1 MKKSFQFLVL
11 SLSSIVLFS
20 CNNSTKNLTEESVEQ
35 PQLFTLRNASGIEM
49 TVTNYGGKIVTLSV
63 PDRAGNN
70 ADIVLGYD
78 SLSQYPSGNP
88 YFGAL
93 IGRYGNRIAGGE
105 FSIGDNHYKLAQNN
119 GPNALHGG
127 PGGFNN
133 VYWNA
138 EVYEKDGYQ
147 ALDLTYESPDGEE
160 GYPGALSVRVTYLL
174 NNDNELVI
182 DYEATTNKPT
192 VVNLTHHSFFN
203 LHGAGNG
210 NILDHQF
217 EIFADRY
224 LPVDSVLI
232 PTGELRPVSGTPFDF
247 LMPHAAGERI
257 EESDEQLKFGRGY
270 DHCFVLNKV
279 KANELSL
286 AARVTDSLSGRVME
300 VFTTEPAMQ
309 FYSGN
314 FLTGKDIGKGNIAYG
329 FRSAFCLEAQHYPDS
344 PNKPEFPSVLLM
356 PDQRYTQRTIY
367 RFSAR

>member
-1 MKKSFQFLVL
+1 MKNLLKILFIPLSCALFL
-11 SLSSIVLFS
+11 S
-20 CNNSTKNLTEESVEQ
+20 CNKTIENQTEETVEQ
-35 PQLFTLRNASGIEM
+35 PQLYTLRNSKGIEM
-49 TVTNYGGKIVTLSV
+49 TVTNYGGKIVSLSV

-70 ADIVLGYD
+70 SDIVLGYD
-78 SLSQYPSGNP
+78 SLSQYPGGNP

-93 IGRYGNRIAGGE
+93 IGRFGNRIASGQ
-105 FSIGDNHYKLAQNN
+105 FSIGENHYKLAQNN

-138 EVYEKDGYQ
+138 EPFEQDGYQ
-147 ALDLTYESPDGEE
+147 ALELTYESPDGEE

-174 NNDNELVI
+174 NNDNEVVI

-203 LHGAGNG
+203 LHGAGIG

-232 PTGELRPVSGTPFDF
+232 PTGELRPVAGTPFDF
-247 LMPHAAGERI
+247 LTPHAAGERI
-257 EESDEQLKFGRGY
+257 EAQDEQLHFGRGY
-270 DHCFVLNKV
+270 DHCFVLNKS
-279 KANELSL
+279 KANELSM

-300 VFTTEPAMQ
+300 VFTTEPGLQ

-314 FLTGKDIGKGNIAYG
+314 FLTGKDVGKGNIAYG
-329 FRSAFCLEAQHYPDS
+329 YRSAFCLEAQHFPDS
-344 PNKPEFPSVLLM
+344 PNKPEFPTVLLM

-367 RFSAR
+367 RFSSR